1 MTGQFATSKAGHDRD
16 ELYVIVAVEGD
27 YVYLCDGKYR
37 TISKPKKKNR
47 KHIQPIL
54 KTVDEELL
62 MKLKNHEKVMD
73 EQIKYAIR
81 NYRQ

>member
-1 MTGQFATSKAGHDRD
+1 MIGQFVTSKAGHDCD
-16 ELYVIVAVEGD
+16 GLYVIVATEGD

-47 KHIQPIL
+47 KHIQPIGQ
-54 KTVDEELL
+54 KVDEGLL
-62 MKLKNHEKVMD
+62 DKLINHEKVMD
-73 EQIKYAIR
+73 EQIKYAIK